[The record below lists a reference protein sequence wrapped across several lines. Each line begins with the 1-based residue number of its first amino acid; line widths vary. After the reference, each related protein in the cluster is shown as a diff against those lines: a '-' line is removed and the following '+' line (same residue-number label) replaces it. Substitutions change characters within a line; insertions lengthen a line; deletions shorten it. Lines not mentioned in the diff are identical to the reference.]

1 MRVGFSSMRCGD
13 LAKNKIAAGILSQKK
28 SLLHIRY
35 SLLTFHL
42 HIYPFSHLHICT
54 LLRYACLPDRQA
66 SAGRH
71 LHIIKLSH

>member
-1 MRVGFSSMRCGD
+1 MRVDFSSMRCGD

-42 HIYPFSHLHICT
+42 HIYPFSHLHPPSLRLPTGQAGFGGQAFAHYQIIT
-54 LLRYACLPDRQA
+54 LA
-66 SAGRH
+66 H
-71 LHIIKLSH
+71 